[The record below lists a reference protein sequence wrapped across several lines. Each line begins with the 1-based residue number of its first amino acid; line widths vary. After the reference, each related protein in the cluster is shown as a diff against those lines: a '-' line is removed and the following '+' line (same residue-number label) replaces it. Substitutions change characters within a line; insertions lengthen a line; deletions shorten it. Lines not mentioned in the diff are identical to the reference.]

1 MGYTEQLST
10 EQLCF
15 KGMVTAIS
23 AAAGSSLGT
32 DPVPLGDGR
41 RTLFTL
47 CGGAF
52 AASASARI
60 LVGGAT
66 ASGGT
71 FTVITSLTSN
81 PITASGA
88 AQSEATDESIASL
101 QLGYTWLKGFAQVTG
116 GSVTG
121 ALVLQVYQDASRYRP
136 YTQVSYLVPAV
147 VF

>member
-23 AAAGSSLGT
+23 AAAGSSLATG
-32 DPVPLGDGR
+32 PIPLGDGR

-47 CGGAF
+47 GAGAF

-71 FTVITSLTSN
+71 YTVITSLTSN

-101 QLGYTWLKGFAQVTG
+101 QLNYNWIQGYVQVTG

-121 ALVLQVYQDASRYRP
+121 AVFLQVYQDASRYRP
-136 YTQVSYLVPAV
+136 YTQSSFLVPSV